1 MICNVDKEYIM
12 KLIESSSSPQ
22 LTTAHKSGNSSD
34 KFLSKLKNSVDSVLK
49 RLSLNNKS
57 QYVLFEPK
65 NYDGVEYKDDEDMP
79 KSESSNSLDGV
90 EYKDDEDMP
99 KSESSNSLDGVEYKD
114 DEDMPKSESSNSL
127 DGVEYKDDEDMP
139 KSESSNSLDEQIN
152 NDGVEYKDD
161 DYVIFI
167 QSIGSFSGTRSLSC
181 SSSVGSKDSI
191 SSVNSEHTRADSIS
205 SFNSEHTRADVF
217 PVGQTILGT
226 L

>member
-1 MICNVDKEYIM
+1 M

-127 DGVEYKDDEDMP
+127 D
-139 KSESSNSLDEQIN
+139 EQIN

-167 QSIGSFSGTRSLSC
+167 TSQESIQSIGFFSGTRSLSC

-191 SSVNSEHTRADSIS
+191 SSFNSEHTRADSIS

-217 PVGQTILGT
+217 PVGQQQS
-226 L
+226 

>member
-79 KSESSNSLDGV
+79 KSESSNSLD
-90 EYKDDEDMP
+90 
-99 KSESSNSLDGVEYKD
+99 
-114 DEDMPKSESSNSL
+114 
-127 DGVEYKDDEDMP
+127 
-139 KSESSNSLDEQIN
+139 EQIN

-161 DYVIFI
+161 TYVNFI
-167 QSIGSFSGTRSLSC
+167 TSQSIGSFSGTRSLS
-181 SSSVGSKDSI
+181 SVGS
-191 SSVNSEHTRADSIS
+191 EDSIS
-205 SFNSEHTRADVF
+205 SFNSKHTPEDIF